1 MARQKNRFNAIGND
15 LNSQESHSQEEIWR
29 TALYARLS
37 AENERN
43 NKDSIETQLCIL
55 RSYLN
60 GRKEFR
66 IVKEYIDYGYS
77 GTNFK
82 RPAFEEMMEA
92 ARDGKVNCI
101 ITKDLSR
108 LGRNYLET
116 SNLVETIFPFLGVRY
131 ISVNDHFDTLLN
143 HNGNKELEIAL
154 KNLVNDMYARD
165 ISKRLV
171 VTRKMEQ
178 KSGKF
183 VGSNAPYGYKID
195 EQDPMRHYVVDE
207 KAAAVVRQIVEWVLN
222 GVTLRK
228 VSLKL
233 QEQRLRIPAEYYR
246 TGKLYL
252 EEIDD
257 PQVWYI
263 GTISG
268 ILHNEAYIGNLVQGK
283 RKTRLFKGEKQHFT
297 DEDEW
302 IIVQDAHEPIV
313 SKEVFY
319 AVRDMLE
326 NKVTSSCFQ
335 RDRTK
340 GIAIKPN
347 KYAGLLFCG
356 MCGMKLAYG
365 STVPE
370 GSAVRRYYFRCDN
383 NYRSGKKRCAGICI
397 QEPILDSIMNQLFG
411 DLLRTFNGDEDRLME
426 ISKRRMEKVLAGYQ
440 AEISRFQQK
449 IDVVENESADTYEA
463 YVLGESTRE
472 EFSANEEKNRQI
484 LRKWKDMLEA
494 KETER
499 DAFASSMNDRI
510 DWMLA
515 LDQTSDRP
523 LDADLLRIL
532 VTRINLYPGHEV
544 EVIYPFAKP
553 DVFSPEEEDV

>member
-1 MARQKNRFNAIGND
+1 MARQKNRFNAIGNEI
-15 LNSQESHSQEEIWR
+15 NSQESSSAEEIWR

-55 RSYLN
+55 RTYLD

-116 SNLVETIFPFLGVRY
+116 SNLIETIFPFLGVSYLETSNLIETIFPFLGVRY

-178 KSGKF
+178 KSSKF

-207 KAAAVVRQIVEWVLN
+207 KAAAVVRQIFEWVLN

-252 EEIDD
+252 EENDE
-257 PQVWYI
+257 PHVWYT

-283 RKTRLFKGEKQHFT
+283 RKARLFKGEKQHFT

-302 IIVQDAHEPIV
+302 IVVRDAHEPII

-383 NYRSGKKRCAGICI
+383 N
-397 QEPILDSIMNQLFG
+397 
-411 DLLRTFNGDEDRLME
+411 
-426 ISKRRMEKVLAGYQ
+426 
-440 AEISRFQQK
+440 
-449 IDVVENESADTYEA
+449 
-463 YVLGESTRE
+463 
-472 EFSANEEKNRQI
+472 
-484 LRKWKDMLEA
+484 
-494 KETER
+494 
-499 DAFASSMNDRI
+499 
-510 DWMLA
+510 
-515 LDQTSDRP
+515 
-523 LDADLLRIL
+523 
-532 VTRINLYPGHEV
+532 
-544 EVIYPFAKP
+544 
-553 DVFSPEEEDV
+553 

>member
-15 LNSQESHSQEEIWR
+15 FISQESCSAEEIWR

-55 RSYLN
+55 RTYLD

-171 VTRKMEQ
+171 VTRKMDQ

-207 KAAAVVRQIVEWVLN
+207 KAAAVVRQIFEWVLN

-233 QEQRLRIPAEYYR
+233 QEQRLRTPAEYYR

-252 EEIDD
+252 GENDD

-263 GTISG
+263 GTISV

-319 AVRDMLE
+319 AVRDILE
-326 NKVTSSCFQ
+326 NKSSSTSFQ
-335 RDRTK
+335 SVRTN
-340 GIAIKPN
+340 GITMKPN

-356 MCGMKLAYG
+356 MCGMKLAYK
-365 STVPE
+365 SYVPKD
-370 GSAVRRYYFRCDN
+370 SVVRTYYFVCEND
-383 NYRSGKKRCAGICI
+383 YRLGKKRCKGISI
-397 QEPILDSIMNQLFG
+397 PEATLDGIMNQLFG
-411 DLLRTFNGDEDRLME
+411 DLLRTFNSDEDRLME
-426 ISKRRMEKVLAGYQ
+426 IAKQRMEKVLAGYQ

-449 IDVVENESADTYEA
+449 IDVVENESVDAYEA

-472 EFSANEEKNRQI
+472 EFAANEEKNRQI

-494 KETER
+494 KEAER
-499 DAFASSMNDRI
+499 DAFAGSMNDRI

-532 VTRINLYPGHEV
+532 VTRINLYPGHEI
-544 EVIYPFAKP
+544 EVIYPFAKS
-553 DVFSPEEEDV
+553 DVFPPEEEDV